1 MKIAL
6 VSQIQNGEEIPMNSR
21 GMEEVEVNDLV
32 NDITCFSIDN
42 KTLRIIGLG
51 KNLYRMTLKSFKELK
66 REVNKRSI
74 AFRYD
79 NLRKR

>member
-1 MKIAL
+1 MKITL

-21 GMEEVEVNDLV
+21 GMEEVEINDLV

-42 KTLRIIGLG
+42 KTLRVIGLG

-66 REVNKRSI
+66 REVNKRGI

>member
-42 KTLRIIGLG
+42 KTLRVIGLG
-51 KNLYRMTLKSFKELK
+51 KN
-66 REVNKRSI
+66 I
-74 AFRYD
+74 
-79 NLRKR
+79 

>member
-21 GMEEVEVNDLV
+21 GMEEVEVDDLV

-42 KTLRIIGLG
+42 KTLRIIKLG

-66 REVNKRSI
+66 REVNKRGI

>member
-6 VSQIQNGEEIPMNSR
+6 VSQIQNGEEIPVNSR
-21 GMEEVEVNDLV
+21 GMEEVEINDLV
-32 NDITCFSIDN
+32 NDIACFSIDN
-42 KTLRIIGLG
+42 KTLRVIGLG

-66 REVNKRSI
+66 REVNKKGI